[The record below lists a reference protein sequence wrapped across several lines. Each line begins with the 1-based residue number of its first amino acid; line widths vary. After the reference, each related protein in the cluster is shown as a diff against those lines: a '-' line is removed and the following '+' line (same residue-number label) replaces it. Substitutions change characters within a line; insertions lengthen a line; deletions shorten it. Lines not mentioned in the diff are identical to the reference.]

1 MCDNYYTFL
10 KSSNDFFM
18 KISKWTVKLQQI
30 DVTLELFSQDI
41 IVIDFD
47 ENLVT
52 NLKKIFF

>member
-18 KISKWTVKLQQI
+18 KISKWSVKLQQI